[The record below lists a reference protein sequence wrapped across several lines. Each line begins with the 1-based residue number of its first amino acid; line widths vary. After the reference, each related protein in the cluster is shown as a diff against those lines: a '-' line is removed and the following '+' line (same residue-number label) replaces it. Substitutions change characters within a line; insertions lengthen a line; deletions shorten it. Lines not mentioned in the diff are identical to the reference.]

1 MNRNFDTICAQAGHD
16 ASSGDPAVTSYI
28 QLSTTFHY
36 FPTGESPTGFVYSRE
51 DNPTRKHLEE
61 ILAQL
66 EHGVDAAAFS
76 SGSAAAHAVFLS
88 LKPGDHVIVNNDVYA
103 GIRSM
108 LKNVFIPWGLEVS
121 FTDLTDNSN
130 LQSAIKE
137 NTKLVWTESP
147 TNPQL
152 NIIDLQTLI
161 DVCKKNQIK
170 IAIDNTF
177 ATPVLQNP
185 LVLGADIVM
194 HSTTK
199 YLGGHSDLTGGA
211 LIAKEKN
218 EWWEKVRYIQQIVG
232 ATPSPFD
239 CWLLTRGIR
248 SLGPRMKQ
256 HVENAKA
263 VAEFLNNHPAIE
275 RVLYPGLITHPGY
288 EIAKR
293 QMKAPGAVVSFLA
306 KGGKDDAI
314 SIAQR
319 VKLFTNATSLGG
331 TESLLEHR
339 KTAEGPDSPTPD
351 NLIRL
356 SIGLEEVSDLIND
369 LDQALKK

>member
-1 MNRNFDTICAQAGHD
+1 MNHFGTICAQAGH
-16 ASSGDPAVTSYI
+16 ASNSGDLAVTSNI

-36 FPTGESPTGFVYSRE
+36 FPTGEAPTGFVYSRE
-51 DNPTRKHLEE
+51 DNPTRKHLEG
-61 ILAQL
+61 ILSQL
-66 EHGVDAAAFS
+66 EYGVDAAAFG

-108 LKNVFIPWGLEVS
+108 LKNIFIPWGLDVS
-121 FTDLTDNSN
+121 LVDLSVNSN

-137 NTKLVWTESP
+137 NTKLVWSESP

-152 NIIDLQTLI
+152 NVIDLQALI
-161 DVCKKNQIK
+161 DICKMHGIK
-170 IAIDNTF
+170 TAIDNTF
-177 ATPVLQNP
+177 ATPMLQNP

-199 YLGGHSDLTGGA
+199 YLGGHSDLTSGA
-211 LIAKEKN
+211 LITNEKN
-218 EWWEKVRYIQQIVG
+218 EWWEKLRYIQQIVG
-232 ATPSPFD
+232 AIPSPFD

-248 SLGPRMKQ
+248 SLAPRMKQ

-263 VAEFLNNHPAIE
+263 IAEFLTNHPAIE
-275 RVLYPGLITHPGY
+275 RVIYPGLSSHPGY

-293 QMKAPGAVVSFLA
+293 QMKAPGAIVSFLA
-306 KGGKDDAI
+306 KGSKEDAI
-314 SIAQR
+314 RIAQK
-319 VKLFTNATSLGG
+319 VKVFTNATSLGG

-356 SIGLEEVSDLIND
+356 SVGLEDVDDLIND
-369 LDQALKK
+369 LKQALK

>member
-16 ASSGDPAVTSYI
+16 ASSGDPAVTSHI

-66 EHGVDAAAFS
+66 EHGADAAAFS

-108 LKNVFIPWGLEVS
+108 LKNVFIPWGLDVS

-161 DVCKKNQIK
+161 NVCKKNRIK

-288 EIAKR
+288 EIARR
-293 QMKAPGAVVSFLA
+293 QMKAPGAIVSFLA

-339 KTAEGPDSPTPD
+339 KTTEGPDSPTPD

>member
-1 MNRNFDTICAQAGHD
+1 MEYNFDTICAQAGHD
-16 ASSGDPAVTSYI
+16 ASSDDPAVTSYI

-36 FPTGESPTGFVYSRE
+36 FPTGESPIGFVYSRE
-51 DNPTRKHLEE
+51 DNPTRKHLEQ

-66 EHGVDAAAFS
+66 EHGADAAAFS
-76 SGSAAAHAVFLS
+76 SGSAAAHSLFLS
-88 LKPGDHVIVNNDVYA
+88 LKPGDHIIVNNDVYA

-108 LKNVFIPWGLEVS
+108 LKNIFIPWGLDIT
-121 FTDLTDNSN
+121 FTDLSDISN
-130 LQSAIKE
+130 LQGAIKG
-137 NTKLVWTESP
+137 NTKLVWSESP

-152 NIIDLQTLI
+152 NVIDIQGII
-161 DVCKKNQIK
+161 DVCKKHRIK

-177 ATPVLQNP
+177 ATPMLQNP
-185 LVLGADIVM
+185 LVMGADVVM

-211 LIAKEKN
+211 LITKEKN

-263 VAEFLNNHPAIE
+263 IAEFLSRHPEVE
-275 RVLYPGLITHPGY
+275 RVLYPGIVTHPGY
-288 EIAKR
+288 EIARR
-293 QMKAPGAVVSFLA
+293 QMKAPGAIVSFLA
-306 KGGKDDAI
+306 KGGKDDAVR
-314 SIAQR
+314 IAQR
-319 VKLFTNATSLGG
+319 VKVFTNATSLGG

-356 SIGLEEVSDLIND
+356 SVGLEDVNDLIKD
-369 LDQALKK
+369 LERALTK